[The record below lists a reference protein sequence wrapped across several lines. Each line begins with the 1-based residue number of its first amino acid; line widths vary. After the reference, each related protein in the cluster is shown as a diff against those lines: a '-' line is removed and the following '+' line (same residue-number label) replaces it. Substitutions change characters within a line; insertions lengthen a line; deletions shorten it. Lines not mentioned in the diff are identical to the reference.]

1 MSMAMALNNVKKCY
15 SKVPNSCSESIGGAL
30 GLDTMGQNCFQIAI
44 SQNILNFSFN
54 LYKNILD
61 FVDLTC
67 ILLGILP
74 QKRWHNPSYSL
85 TPKQKFM
92 KYVESSY

>member
-15 SKVPNSCSESIGGAL
+15 SKVPNSCPESDGGAL

-44 SQNILNFSFN
+44 SQNILKFSFN

-74 QKRWHNPSYSL
+74 QKRWSVNFKMSNVQNTNENISGILP
-85 TPKQKFM
+85 
-92 KYVESSY
+92 

>member
-15 SKVPNSCSESIGGAL
+15 SKVPNSCPESDGGAL

-54 LYKNILD
+54 LHKNSLD
-61 FVDLTC
+61 FAWNPYLKKDGTTLLT
-67 ILLGILP
+67 LLLP
-74 QKRWHNPSYSL
+74 NKNP
-85 TPKQKFM
+85 
-92 KYVESSY
+92 